1 MSDKPKNI
9 YAVVDSETNK
19 TVHVRAK
26 GLASAIDHVAKGR
39 FTGRL
44 LKGGEVADVYESGAT
59 IETAGETAQEEA
71 EPETS
76 EEESPKTAPKA
87 KTKTEGKNDG

>member
-1 MSDKPKNI
+1 MTDKPKNI
-9 YAVVDSETNK
+9 YAVVDAETKK

-59 IETAGETAQEEA
+59 IETAGEPVQSEPA
-71 EPETS
+71 PETS
-76 EEESPKTAPKA
+76 EENPPASATTKPKNGGQT
-87 KTKTEGKNDG
+87 DG

>member
-1 MSDKPKNI
+1 MDKPKNI
-9 YAVVDSETNK
+9 YAVVDAETGK

-59 IETAGETAQEEA
+59 IETAGETEQNTDP
-71 EPETS
+71 EPTGQSDEQTD
-76 EEESPKTAPKA
+76 KAPN
-87 KTKTEGKNDG
+87 TKKKEQTTDG